1 MGIAVA
7 VCSQQGYGAGSC
19 RCCRAGQQLHQG
31 SWEPSLQQRQ
41 FQGAAAPAVAGS
53 GRVWVGGHAG
63 HSSSGI
69 RLVLTIHAR
78 LLVTI
83 SSRTIWRQKQ

>member
-53 GRVWVGGHAG
+53 GRVWVGDTLGTAAAALG
-63 HSSSGI
+63 
-69 RLVLTIHAR
+69 
-78 LLVTI
+78 
-83 SSRTIWRQKQ
+83 WC